1 MRAVVVLL
9 LLARIASAGEL
20 CTATARHH
28 GAAID
33 LDLVRADLHDALR
46 LLADTAKLNLVVGQD
61 VAGTVTLKLKQVP
74 WDAALCTIAAVH
86 HLRVTLDDGILL
98 VRK

>member
-1 MRAVVVLL
+1 MRAVLVLL
-9 LLARIASAGEL
+9 LLAKIANAGEL
-20 CTATARHH
+20 CTANAGHH

-46 LLADTAKLNLVVGQD
+46 LLADTAKVNLVVGQD
-61 VAGTVTLKLKQVP
+61 VAGTVTLKLKCVP
-74 WDAALCTIAAVH
+74 WDAALCTIVALH
-86 HLRVTLDDGILL
+86 HLKATLDDGILL